1 MKVHVLLLMMSRLLE
16 RLHLWLFEL
25 LTSKFFDGSKHF
37 QIKSC
42 EVKLS
47 KVPRSFLCKVK
58 DDLVPPNPT
67 VKVFA
72 VAAPEA
78 TDSIRGE
85 DGVQLGD

>member
-1 MKVHVLLLMMSRLLE
+1 
-16 RLHLWLFEL
+16 
-25 LTSKFFDGSKHF
+25 
-37 QIKSC
+37 
-42 EVKLS
+42 
-47 KVPRSFLCKVK
+47 VK